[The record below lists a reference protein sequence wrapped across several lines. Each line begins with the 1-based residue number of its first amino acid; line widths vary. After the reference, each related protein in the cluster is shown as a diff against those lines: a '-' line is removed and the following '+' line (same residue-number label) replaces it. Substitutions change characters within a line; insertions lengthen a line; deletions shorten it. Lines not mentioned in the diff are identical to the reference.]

1 MLAWDRVVSLH
12 HPVLLKSINYA
23 LTRFNISADVPLQ
36 LSLGKR
42 PVKDLP
48 FRLVWND
55 TDTVAWLAPCTIVQ
69 DRRPTLP
76 LRSVSKPPCQQ
87 ERGGSNMASQTA
99 IRRYVRFAI

>member
-23 LTRFNISADVPLQ
+23 LTGFNISADVPLQ

-55 TDTVAWLAPCTIVQ
+55 TDTVAIAKDQVARSDPHLVDCNRTAKIHYIVAALQ
-69 DRRPTLP
+69 PVGVTT
-76 LRSVSKPPCQQ
+76 VSK
-87 ERGGSNMASQTA
+87 GGKVQ
-99 IRRYVRFAI
+99 R